1 MLLHSSSTG
10 FRSDPEKPPCCCFQ
24 CDCGASET
32 LEENTNP
39 KDWTPAEITQL
50 CSFTELFQQ
59 HSCTFLWGP
68 SWVHYPCNYRKQRVR
83 CLVIGR
89 RLSEVCHGNISDLV
103 TLADSFCS
111 KRIRVRPASV
121 GHQWRFLTAA
131 RCWTRTEWSVRWGA
145 EEETAPANTS

>member
-10 FRSDPEKPPCCCFQ
+10 FRSDPEKLPCCCFL

-50 CSFTELFQQ
+50 CSFSELFQQ

-68 SWVHYPCNYRKQRVR
+68 VPLQLQKTTGKMSSDWQTSD
-83 CLVIGR
+83 R
-89 RLSEVCHGNISDLV
+89 RLPWQHMRSG
-103 TLADSFCS
+103 SFCS
-111 KRIRVRPASV
+111 KRIRDRPASV

-145 EEETAPANTS
+145 VEETAPANTS